1 MLRGRITNYRRMRLA
16 LLALGA
22 LGALLLSV
30 TSASARYTQMGVSDV
45 QTHKA
50 NSKGVITLRLGH
62 SAPLGNDESNAATL
76 FAQLVQLNTH
86 GRVHVIVYPNS
97 LLGAETDMLTK
108 IQTGGLDMGIISSA
122 VTENADPKLSV
133 FDLPYLINSYLQA
146 NKVFTGKPA
155 AIANASLLKVGLRSL
170 GYEYIGFRV
179 ANCAGQA
186 VGAPDYFKGLKIR
199 VPNSPVFI
207 KTFQAFGANPD
218 PIAYNEVYTALQ
230 TGVVNCWETVF
241 QSILNSK
248 FYEIAKQV
256 TLTRHMFGVL
266 VMMINNKK
274 FQSLPKDIR
283 ADIVKAGNQAN
294 AFARNAT
301 QKTEGTDE
309 GLLVKLGVQ
318 IHHVDTTPLQQTAR
332 TLWTPIAQQAH
343 AVDLLKAIQAVPAK

>member
-1 MLRGRITNYRRMRLA
+1 MLRGRITLNRRSRLA
-16 LLALGA
+16 FLTVGSV
-22 LGALLLSV
+22 GALLLS
-30 TSASARYTQMGVSDV
+30 TAASANHTQVGVAHV
-45 QTHKA
+45 QKA
-50 NSKGVITLRLGH
+50 SSKTITLRLGH

-76 FAQLVQLNTH
+76 FAQLVQINTQ

-108 IQTGGLDMGIISSA
+108 IQSGALDMGIISSA
-122 VTENADPKLSV
+122 VTENADPTLSV
-133 FDLPYLINSYLQA
+133 FDLPYLISNYLQA

-155 AIANASLLKVGLRSL
+155 QIANASLLKAGLKGL
-170 GYEYIGFRV
+170 GFEYIGFRV
-179 ANCAGQA
+179 ANCAG
-186 VGAPDYFKGLKIR
+186 APVSAPNYFKGIKIR

-256 TLTRHMFGVL
+256 TVTRHMFGAL

-274 FQSLPKDIR
+274 FQSLPKDIQ
-283 ADIVKAGNQAN
+283 AGIVKAANQAN

-301 QKTEGTDE
+301 RKTEGTDE
-309 GLLVKLGVQ
+309 GALVKLGVQ
-318 IHHVDTTPLQQTAR
+318 IHQINTTPLQATAK
-332 TLWTPIAQQAH
+332 TLWMPIAQSVH